1 MKVTKTQLRKIIME
15 EINEAAMDEGFM
27 DSLKG
32 AAGAVGAKAWDKVKG
47 TGNLAQTVQA
57 QKQITT
63 MVQNLAKDGYGGPQG
78 ARALAQHLQKLAAEI
93 MKSNPEPSEY

>member
-1 MKVTKTQLRKIIME
+1 MKVTKTQLKQIIKE
-15 EINEAAMDEGFM
+15 ELEEAAMEEGFM
-27 DSLKG
+27 DSIKG

-63 MVQNLAKDGYGGPQG
+63 MVQNLVKEDPQG
-78 ARALAQHLQKLAAEI
+78 AQRLAQHLQKLAAEI
-93 MKSNPEPSEY
+93 MKNNPERSRF